1 MMHIDSRWNSQRLST
16 FVLIWALLIALDQI
30 TKSLIRSNLTYG
42 SSWPENWELIR
53 LSYVENTGIA
63 FGFLQGHG
71 ELLSFIVPIV
81 LLGFIYMILTQPPLT
96 LFSDYS
102 FVLILAGAVGNLIDR
117 FWHGAVTD
125 FIDPTHYPAF
135 NVADSLICIG
145 AAVLIGTSLLDKRKP
160 T

>member
-1 MMHIDSRWNSQRLST
+1 MMRIDSRWNGQRLST

-63 FGFLQGHG
+63 FGFLQGNG

-81 LLGFIYMILTQPPLT
+81 LLGFIYMIFTQPPLT

-125 FIDPTHYPAF
+125 FFDPTHYPAF

-145 AAVLIGTSLLDKRKP
+145 AAVLIGTSLLDRRKP